1 MEKRGLGKGLGALIP
16 GADTSSNRPGTDLNI
31 DSIALNPFQPRES
44 MDEEKL
50 RELADSIRIHG
61 VLQPI
66 LVRPKGQGKYELV
79 AGERRL
85 RASKAAGLTTVPAIV
100 RDLTD
105 DQSLQV
111 ALIENIQRED
121 INAIDAALAYKKLQE
136 DFGMSQE
143 ELAVGVGKSRSAVA
157 NTLRLLN
164 LPDQVRQEL
173 KTGTISEGHAR
184 AILSLDREKDQIA
197 LCDRIKSIGLS
208 VREAERL
215 AKNWTPEFLRTD
227 KGTVVSRETLQPP
240 QEPND
245 LYIEARLREIF
256 RTKARLVRMKDRGRI
271 EIEFYTEDD
280 LERILNFLLGG

>member
-1 MEKRGLGKGLGALIP
+1 LGKGLGALIP
-16 GADTSSNRPGTDLNI
+16 GADAAGSQSGSDIEI
-31 DSIALNPFQPRES
+31 DRIALNPYQPRES
-44 MDEEKL
+44 IDQDRL
-50 RELADSIRIHG
+50 RELADSIRMHG
-61 VLQPI
+61 VLQPV
-66 LVRPKGQGKYELV
+66 LVRPKGQGAYELV

-85 RASKAAGLTTVPAIV
+85 RAAAAAGLTKVPATV

-105 DQSLQV
+105 EQSLQV

-121 INAIDAALAYKKLQE
+121 INAIDAALAYKRLVD

-143 ELAVGVGKSRSAVA
+143 ELAVGLGKSRSAIA

-164 LPDQVRQEL
+164 LPGSVRDDL
-173 KTGTISEGHAR
+173 RSGAITEGHAR
-184 AILSLDREKDQIA
+184 AILSLDGERDQVA
-197 LCDRIKSIGLS
+197 LCDRIKAVGMS

-215 AKNWTPEFLRTD
+215 AKRWTPELMRTKD
-227 KGTVVSRETLQPP
+227 GRIVSRETLQPP

-271 EIEFYTEDD
+271 EIEFYSEDD